1 MLMSQDDTRTLSG
14 LAVVVVHD
22 TPHQLSA
29 RLVCQSVRAKLCRLQ
44 LLAHAFQQPAS
55 GVQLHH
61 QQPACTSTKPAHIL
75 AVNIKLGDYRKEE
88 KDAHTSQ

>member
-29 RLVCQSVRAKLCRLQ
+29 RLVCQSVRAKLSRLQ
-44 LLAHAFQQPAS
+44 LLAHAYQQPAS
-55 GVQLHH
+55 DVQAR
-61 QQPACTSTKPAHIL
+61 QQQSACTSTNPACML
-75 AVNIKLGDYRKEE
+75 AVKIKSHDYE
-88 KDAHTSQ
+88 